1 MKNLLKI
8 ILLFIFLLGNNQVF
22 AQSNTSATQT
32 ICGGSLAEPYLLNP
46 SNSNS
51 TYQWSLSGGGALN
64 GTTTDSITVDWGLV
78 AGTYILTLVE
88 TDVNGCTGAPV
99 TVDVTLIVAT
109 TSTTA
114 YTACDTYLWNGTT
127 YTSSGTYTYST
138 TNSLGCDSTATLNL
152 TINNATTS
160 TTTSTACDT
169 YLWNGTTYTS
179 SGTYTYSTTNS
190 LGCDSTATLSLT
202 INQALSPPL
211 AISSTACSGSAVPD
225 LTATGLNLNWYSDI
239 ALTSLVATG
248 SSFSTAQT
256 AVGIY
261 VYYVTQTGANT
272 CESTATTVNLQ
283 IYALPV
289 TGPISHW

>member
-138 TNSLGCDSTATLNL
+138 TNSLGCDSTATL
-152 TINNATTS
+152 
-160 TTTSTACDT
+160 
-169 YLWNGTTYTS
+169 
-179 SGTYTYSTTNS
+179 
-190 LGCDSTATLSLT
+190 SLT

-225 LTATGLNLNWYSDI
+225 LTATGLNLNWYSEI